1 MNNIY
6 EKILSLRDNIS
17 STDQKARDKVDFL
30 SKLMIVAFE
39 NNDVLPDSFYLQKV
53 FVNEDEAKSLL
64 IALGIASE
72 VTIKND
78 SFIGGK
84 LLKININK

>member
-6 EKILSLRDNIS
+6 EKILNLRDNIS
-17 STDQKARDKVDFL
+17 STDQKARDKIDFL